1 MRYCWKW
8 SRDNGMMSNTDY
20 PYTGGGDADCQHDD
34 TKAISYV
41 SEWGKCDSPACA
53 LTRLQA
59 GPVAIAVAAGND
71 CWRFYS
77 SGVLTSADN
86 CPTEVDHAV
95 AIIGLEFGKPIWKKR
110 LECKWFNSWDYQNQ
124 SCLADYNGFSCNGRA
139 QVHIN
144 LPITSRFNH
153 KTHYS
158 PCHTKDQWSSANRD
172 QRRNNLLATAENVQ
186 MKGEPICS
194 PPCKPQMMA
203 QKRSSFIGL
212 YRGYIV
218 EDPWRPFRAPA
229 APSIENDLRN
239 LPRVVQ

>member
-95 AIIGLEFGKPIWKKR
+95 AIIGLEFGKPIWTKR

-124 SCLADYNGFSCNGRA
+124 SCLADYNGFSCNRRDLRDFSSKSDNQKGT
-139 QVHIN
+139 
-144 LPITSRFNH
+144 PIDPSGQIDDFAPIDPADPIDDFAVCRHECCWWEYDVTVSDDVWVVQN
-153 KTHYS
+153 S
-158 PCHTKDQWSSANRD
+158 WSANWGDSGFIRLKMEGD
-172 QRRNNLLATAENVQ
+172 LGVSGMNQFIKWVRVQ
-186 MKGEPICS
+186 
-194 PPCKPQMMA
+194 
-203 QKRSSFIGL
+203 
-212 YRGYIV
+212 
-218 EDPWRPFRAPA
+218 
-229 APSIENDLRN
+229 
-239 LPRVVQ
+239 